1 MQRPAQHND
10 RAGTRRSFLQWA
22 GAGTAALL
30 AGRGESRV
38 DAQVAAPPAG
48 ESSASR
54 PASRL
59 LKRLVFV
66 SHPYAWE
73 SQFVGR
79 PEALAKP
86 RWGGFTAAE
95 LIEMERR
102 VSRRWPE
109 EVCRLGLEDA
119 LVINGFNPHHAKVIK
134 ADGPLGTIWEAG
146 QKHLGDRCLITAD
159 SPGEAYGRKV
169 VEQFRARGYVFD
181 PRTLVGEGWG
191 QSFEGCLPRWAGG
204 IAAAIGMPRGIAM
217 RYEMTFPD
225 APFAMTGRFVQR
237 LTIGQTDVC
246 LYLLASKE
254 GRPLGIFFPGVIHD
268 QEPRRFARLSLETG
282 TVEFTTKRA
291 EPYEIR
297 PQGESFAVP
306 LNVDGRGD
314 PIYVWSKG
322 LAADLFRNALTT
334 AEIVEGEPA
343 GDAVGKRR

>member
-1 MQRPAQHND
+1 MQCLAQHHD
-10 RAGTRRSFLQWA
+10 RGVTRRSFLQRA

-30 AGRGESRV
+30 ASRGESLV
-38 DAQVAAPPAG
+38 DAQVTTPPAG
-48 ESSASR
+48 QPSANR
-54 PASRL
+54 PVPRL

-79 PEALAKP
+79 PDALAKP
-86 RWGGFTAAE
+86 CWGGFTAAE

-109 EVCRLGLEDA
+109 EVCRLGPEDA
-119 LVINGFNPHHAKVIK
+119 LVINGFNPNHAKMIK

-159 SPGEAYGRKV
+159 SPGEAYGRKIL
-169 VEQFRARGYVFD
+169 EQFRARGYAFD

-204 IAAAIGMPRGIAM
+204 IAAAIRMPRGIPM
-217 RYEMTFPD
+217 RYAMTFPD
-225 APFAMTGRFVQR
+225 APFAMTGRFVER
-237 LTIGQTDVC
+237 LAIGETDVY

-254 GRPLGIFFPGVIHD
+254 GRALGIFFPGVIHD
-268 QEPRRFARLSLETG
+268 NEPRRFARLSLDLEQ
-282 TVEFTTKRA
+282 VEFSTKRA
-291 EPYEIR
+291 EPYQIR
-297 PQGESFAVP
+297 PQGKSFAVP

-314 PIYVWSKG
+314 PIYVWSNR
-322 LAADLFRNALTT
+322 LAAHLFRNVLAA
-334 AEIVEGEPA
+334 AEIVEA
-343 GDAVGKRR
+343 R